1 MAFSFKNQYNELKWI
16 KEATMESLDHKILK
30 GALGENRLDPDQQ
43 RYYLGTYA
51 ERVLLTIPLVGIEE
65 EIAKNEFERLLPS
78 YVKDYSPL
86 SLKLSADLDSEYQM
100 FFMKLAS
107 KKGIPSTIIDET
119 IATSPFALVLHTDHA
134 VNLNQTSIADN
145 LPKDETPPKE
155 KKASF
160 WDNIFGK

>member
-1 MAFSFKNQYNELKWI
+1 
-16 KEATMESLDHKILK
+16 MESLDQKILK
-30 GALGENRLDPDQQ
+30 GALGETRLDPDQQ

-65 EIAKNEFERLLPS
+65 EIAKSEFERLLPS
-78 YVKDYSPL
+78 YVADYSPL

-119 IATSPFALVLHTDHA
+119 GATSPFALVLHTDHA
-134 VNLNQTSIADN
+134 INLDQTSISDAIPEDKKTI
-145 LPKDETPPKE
+145 PE
-155 KKASF
+155 KKTSF
-160 WDNIFGK
+160 WDTIFGK